1 MGCTFANVLRYA
13 GLGQVARA
21 EMEEWDIMNAK
32 TGDVVLLDPH
42 QLAETSKEV
51 LDLWWL
57 WLVRGALAILFGIA
71 AWVWPGLTLTTLIW
85 LLGAY
90 IIVDGVIDIIGVFR
104 HGNLSWGRRALLLV
118 WGIVEIVAGI
128 VIWFAPGLGVITMMV
143 IFGVWAM
150 LTGMFLLV
158 GAFTRDGHL
167 MSPWI
172 QAIIGILGVLVGIYL
187 VVEPGRGALA
197 TIWAIGVTAIV
208 YGIFLIIA
216 AFRIRSMRNA
226 FVANPKVQSALNS

>member
-1 MGCTFANVLRYA
+1 MSVR
-13 GLGQVARA
+13 
-21 EMEEWDIMNAK
+21 
-32 TGDVVLLDPH
+32 TGDAMLLDPK

-90 IIVDGVIDIIGVFR
+90 IFIDGVIDIIGFFR
-104 HGNLSWGRRALLLV
+104 HRDLSWGRRSLLLV
-118 WGIVEIVAGI
+118 WGIVEIVAAV
-128 VIWFAPGLGVITMMV
+128 VIWIAPGLGVVTMMV
-143 IFGVWAM
+143 IFGVWVM

-158 GAFTRDGHL
+158 GAFTKDGHL

-172 QAIIGILGVLVGIYL
+172 QAIMGILGVLVGIYL

-216 AFRIRSMRNA
+216 AFRIRSLRNA
-226 FVANPKVQSALNS
+226 FVANPTVQGVLES

>member
-1 MGCTFANVLRYA
+1 MSMNPGGAAVL
-13 GLGQVARA
+13 
-21 EMEEWDIMNAK
+21 DSK
-32 TGDVVLLDPH
+32 
-42 QLAETSKEV
+42 QLAETAKEV

-57 WLVRGALAILFGIA
+57 WLVRGVLAILFGIA

-85 LLGAY
+85 LIGAY
-90 IIVDGVIDIIGVFR
+90 IFVDGVIDIIGFFR
-104 HGNLSWGRRALLLV
+104 HHDLSWGRRMLLLV
-118 WGIVEIVAGI
+118 WGVIEIIAAI
-128 VIWFAPGLGVITMMV
+128 VIWIAPGLGVVTMMV
-143 IFGVWAM
+143 VFGVWAM

-158 GAFTRDGHL
+158 GAFTKDGHL

-197 TIWAIGVTAIV
+197 TIWAVGVTAIV

-216 AFRIRSMRNA
+216 AFRIRSLRNA
-226 FVANPKVQSALNS
+226 YVANPKVQSAVKS